1 MTAHELEKIIIQ
13 EALDLKKEE
22 AFSICIL
29 DEQILSKKS
38 FPEMLATIL
47 AQQLGGDL
55 VSKVDLEKL
64 FLNQFNL
71 FPSIID
77 DAICDLLATKDRD
90 PACSFYLEPLLFF
103 KGYQG
108 IQAFRTAHS
117 LWNTNKIFSAK
128 VLQSIVNQ
136 KFSMDIHPAAKIG

>member
-77 DAICDLLATKDRD
+77 DAIRSEEHT
-90 PACSFYLEPLLFF
+90 SE
-103 KGYQG
+103 
-108 IQAFRTAHS
+108 
-117 LWNTNKIFSAK
+117 
-128 VLQSIVNQ
+128 LQSRPHLVCRLLLE
-136 KFSMDIHPAAKIG
+136 